1 MKQEQKIS
9 DGIGTGAEKIPLKPL
24 KKVFTFRI
32 DPHLKEA
39 AARAAREVKLTLSRY
54 IQELIR
60 RDVWAK
66 GLLR

>member
-1 MKQEQKIS
+1 MNRETNIS
-9 DGIGTGAEKIPLKPL
+9 KGDRTL

-32 DPHLKEA
+32 DPQLKEA
-39 AARAAREVKLTLSRY
+39 AKKAAREVKLTVSRY

-60 RDVWAK
+60 RDLWSK

>member
-1 MKQEQKIS
+1 MNRENNIS
-9 DGIGTGAEKIPLKPL
+9 KGDRSP

-32 DPHLKEA
+32 DPQLKEA
-39 AARAAREVKLTLSRY
+39 AKKAAREVKLTVSRY

-60 RDVWAK
+60 RDLWSK

>member
-1 MKQEQKIS
+1 MNRETNIS
-9 DGIGTGAEKIPLKPL
+9 KGDRPL

-32 DPHLKEA
+32 DPQLKEA
-39 AARAAREVKLTLSRY
+39 AKKAAREVKLTVSRY

-60 RDVWAK
+60 RDLWSK

>member
-1 MKQEQKIS
+1 MNQETNIS
-9 DGIGTGAEKIPLKPL
+9 KGDRSL

-32 DPHLKEA
+32 DPQLKEA
-39 AARAAREVKLTLSRY
+39 AKKAAREVKLTVSRY

-60 RDVWAK
+60 RDLCSK

>member
-1 MKQEQKIS
+1 MNRETNIS
-9 DGIGTGAEKIPLKPL
+9 KGDRSL

-32 DPHLKEA
+32 DPQLKEA
-39 AARAAREVKLTLSRY
+39 AKKAAREVKLTVSRY

-60 RDVWAK
+60 RDLWSK

>member
-1 MKQEQKIS
+1 MNQETNIS
-9 DGIGTGAEKIPLKPL
+9 KGDRSL

-32 DPHLKEA
+32 DPQLKEA
-39 AARAAREVKLTLSRY
+39 AKKAAREVKLTVSRY

-60 RDVWAK
+60 RDLWSK

>member
-1 MKQEQKIS
+1 MNQETNIS
-9 DGIGTGAEKIPLKPL
+9 KGARPL

-32 DPHLKEA
+32 DPQLKEA
-39 AARAAREVKLTLSRY
+39 AKKAAREVKLTVSRY

-60 RDVWAK
+60 RDLWSK

>member
-1 MKQEQKIS
+1 MKREPKIS
-9 DGIGTGAEKIPLKPL
+9 KGKRPL

-32 DPHLKEA
+32 DPRLKEA
-39 AARAAREVKLTLSRY
+39 ATWAAREVKLTLSRY

-60 RDVWAK
+60 RDVWSK